1 MLESLLES
9 DIASLFQVAGMIR
22 LAQQM
27 REHSHTPSD
36 QQHRFTQAHLHTH
49 RFTQA
54 HLHTQIHTG
63 TFTHTDSHRHIY
75 THTHIHTHTHT
86 FRPMQM
92 HVHSDTHTHTYTQTH
107 CLQATRKL
115 YARTHTHTHAQTT
128 HTLFLEQACTQLF
141 PAQDCPDLVRFF
153 IPLVFSRACF

>member
-75 THTHIHTHTHT
+75 THRFTQAHLHTH
-86 FRPMQM
+86 
-92 HVHSDTHTHTYTQTH
+92 THTHTYTHFQTN
-107 CLQATRKL
+107 AD
-115 YARTHTHTHAQTT
+115 ARTFRHTYSHVHANALSASNKKIVRAHTHTHTRANYTHIILRTGMHTT
-128 HTLFLEQACTQLF
+128 LPCTGL
-141 PAQDCPDLVRFF
+141 P
-153 IPLVFSRACF
+153 